1 MPSIHYN
8 STKIN
13 TIMNTAHSLLLNTV
27 FYLMGITV
35 LTGAL
40 SKLLTEFGVVKM
52 LEKGL
57 RVLMKPLFNLPGAA
71 ALGALMT
78 FLSDNPA
85 IIAFAKDRSFASFF
99 KKYQLVSG
107 SGRCP

>member
-1 MPSIHYN
+1 MGSGN
-8 STKIN
+8 LLN

-71 ALGALMT
+71 ALVGFVGAFCGSIISTRLMQ
-78 FLSDNPA
+78 
-85 IIAFAKDRSFASFF
+85 RSCLKAW
-99 KKYQLVSG
+99 
-107 SGRCP
+107 P

>member
-1 MPSIHYN
+1 MEALIFLALFAAIFGALGHIMGSGN
-8 STKIN
+8 LLN

-40 SKLLTEFGVVKM
+40 SKLLTEFGVVKL

-57 RVLMKPLFNLPGAA
+57 RLLMKPLFNLPGAA
-71 ALGALMT
+71 ALDAT
-78 FLSDNPA
+78 LSGLP
-85 IIAFAKDRSFASFF
+85 SW
-99 KKYQLVSG
+99 
-107 SGRCP
+107 